1 MKAFVG
7 EEVILTSAVAFSQ
20 VDYLRD
26 RLLRSFPNSN
36 FNVEQKR
43 LTREEFQDFVLDADG
58 LIVGVDHI
66 GKEVVR
72 LLEPSSLFCTL
83 HIGGNAVGA
92 VRSMGQRAIE
102 SVEAFFAHVQG
113 LKVVT
118 PATPYDAKGL
128 LKSAVRDDD
137 PTIFLEH
144 KRTYRLV
151 RGEVPDAEYTLPIG
165 RAEVKLRGDD
175 ISVITYGLMLH
186 HCLEAARSLADERI
200 SAEVVD
206 LRTIRPLDD
215 ETILQSVMKTGKA
228 LIVHEDTRVGGI
240 GGEVAAIISEQAFEY
255 LDGPIMR
262 LAGPE
267 VPAMPFSP
275 ALEAE
280 FMLDA
285 GKIADAIRRL
295 AAY

>member
-1 MKAFVG
+1 MG

-102 SVEAFFAHVQG
+102 SVEAFFE
-113 LKVVT
+113 
-118 PATPYDAKGL
+118 
-128 LKSAVRDDD
+128 SR
-137 PTIFLEH
+137 
-144 KRTYRLV
+144 
-151 RGEVPDAEYTLPIG
+151 
-165 RAEVKLRGDD
+165 
-175 ISVITYGLMLH
+175 
-186 HCLEAARSLADERI
+186 
-200 SAEVVD
+200 
-206 LRTIRPLDD
+206 
-215 ETILQSVMKTGKA
+215 
-228 LIVHEDTRVGGI
+228 
-240 GGEVAAIISEQAFEY
+240 
-255 LDGPIMR
+255 
-262 LAGPE
+262 
-267 VPAMPFSP
+267 
-275 ALEAE
+275 
-280 FMLDA
+280 
-285 GKIADAIRRL
+285 
-295 AAY
+295 